1 MKPKP
6 VPPGPGQESVW
17 DYPRPPRLEI
27 VEAEVEV
34 FFGGRSIAYA
44 EHGIRILETSHPPV
58 HYLAPDDIEDGV
70 LEDNGNTSYCEF
82 KGVARYFDVVVGD
95 KRSKDA
101 AWTYDE
107 PSPGYEAMAGYVA
120 FYPGRV
126 ESALLDGEAVQAQPG
141 NFYGGWI
148 TTAVVGPFKGLTGTL
163 DW

>member
-6 VPPGPGQESVW
+6 VPAGPGQESVW

-34 FFGGRSIAYA
+34 FFAGRSIAYA

-58 HYLAPDDIEDGV
+58 HYLAPDDIEDGI

-82 KGVARYFDVVVGD
+82 KGEARYFDVVVGE

-107 PSPGYEAMAGYVA
+107 PSPGYEAMAGYIA